1 MTKSSPTLT
10 AVDDKRALVRES
22 DFFPRGPD
30 YLLPRGPDYLP
41 VNSVPTD
48 RMSPPTALRGRG
60 RNTVFGGWRG
70 LGRFWA
76 IVIAVTGSAVALL
89 EAMGPPPVEREL
101 RPVAATAEGQEPSAL
116 PPVQP
121 PNPVQSQSRE
131 AAPDAIATKVSR
143 DNPKAG
149 LPTSVVPSLNNLPS
163 PTPLAAKQNADNP
176 QNPPV
181 ATAPSVIAERLPETT
196 ESPEPQHTTGMA
208 ADPPPTQAEA
218 AISETGKPA
227 LRIYYSFESPLAA
240 KNAQSL
246 VTRIGAELMR
256 SDFKAESDLPKH
268 AAIRIS
274 EERNHALART
284 IAQSLGDLGYG
295 WEIENL
301 SGLTQSRRNVIE
313 VWLPAK

>member
-1 MTKSSPTLT
+1 MDLPEDFERTLKFARDET
-10 AVDDKRALVRES
+10 ADEKLDQLEALIKKKTTQRYGAIDARQDWPVREPYE
-22 DFFPRGPD
+22 PRGS
-30 YLLPRGPDYLP
+30 R
-41 VNSVPTD
+41 TD
-48 RMSPPTALRGRG
+48 LY
-60 RNTVFGGWRG
+60 VGWRG

-76 IVIAVTGSAVALL
+76 IVIAVTGSAVAVLQT
-89 EAMGPPPVEREL
+89 MGPPP
-101 RPVAATAEGQEPSAL
+101 EGT
-116 PPVQP
+116 
-121 PNPVQSQSRE
+121 
-131 AAPDAIATKVSR
+131 PDAIATKVPQ
-143 DNPKAG
+143 DNPGAS
-149 LPTSVVPSLNNLPS
+149 LTTSVVPSLNNLPS
-163 PTPLAAKQNADNP
+163 PAPLAAKQNADDP

-181 ATAPSVIAERLPETT
+181 
-196 ESPEPQHTTGMA
+196 PEPQHTTGVA
-208 ADPPPTQAEA
+208 ADPSPTQAEA

-246 VTRIGAELMR
+246 ATRIGAELTR

-284 IAQSLGDLGYG
+284 IGQSLGDLGYE

>member
-1 MTKSSPTLT
+1 LGEPIEKKAAQRYGTFD
-10 AVDDKRALVRES
+10 AGQDW
-22 DFFPRGPD
+22 PD
-30 YLLPRGPDYLP
+30 YLLVDK
-41 VNSVPTD
+41 VPTD
-48 RMSPPTALRGRG
+48 WMSPSTALRGRS

-76 IVIAVTGSAVALL
+76 ILIAVTGSAVALL
-89 EAMGPPPVEREL
+89 QAMGPPPVEREV
-101 RPVAATAEGQEPSAL
+101 RPVAATAEGPVPSAL
-116 PPVQP
+116 PPLQR
-121 PNPVQSQSRE
+121 PNPAQSQSRE
-131 AAPDAIATKVSR
+131 AAPDAIATKVPQ
-143 DNPKAG
+143 DNPGAS

-163 PTPLAAKQNADNP
+163 PAPLAAEQNADNP
-176 QNPPV
+176 QNPTV
-181 ATAPSVIAERLPETT
+181 VTAPSVIAERPPETT
-196 ESPEPQHTTGMA
+196 ESLEPQHTTGVA
-208 ADPPPTQAEA
+208 ADPSPTRAEA

-246 VTRIGAELMR
+246 ATRIGAELTR
-256 SDFKAESDLPKH
+256 SDFKAESDLPRH
-268 AAIRIS
+268 AAVRIS

-301 SGLTQSRRNVIE
+301 SGLTQSPRNVIE

>member
-1 MTKSSPTLT
+1 LLARGNQAEQLGNFSGARRYYASAVQLGSAT
-10 AVDDKRALVRES
+10 AARSLGRLYDPVFLKR
-22 DFFPRGPD
+22 
-30 YLLPRGPDYLP
+30 
-41 VNSVPTD
+41 
-48 RMSPPTALRGRG
+48 TAL
-60 RNTVFGGWRG
+60 GGIDPD
-70 LGRFWA
+70 LGQARHWYEL
-76 IVIAVTGSAVALL
+76 AVA
-89 EAMGPPPVEREL
+89 MGD
-101 RPVAATAEGQEPSAL
+101 
-116 PPVQP
+116 
-121 PNPVQSQSRE
+121 
-131 AAPDAIATKVSR
+131 PDAVPQ
-143 DNPKAG
+143 DNPGAS

-163 PTPLAAKQNADNP
+163 PAPLAAKQNADDP

-181 ATAPSVIAERLPETT
+181 
-196 ESPEPQHTTGMA
+196 PEPQHTTGVP
-208 ADPPPTQAEA
+208 ADPSPTQAEA

-227 LRIYYSFESPLAA
+227 LRIYYSFESPIAA